1 MKERLSLNGLNLLDA
16 SINSLSKQSW
26 GKPSVKFTR
35 SFLSGH
41 TLEARDKAGIPGK
54 RSDRIQRRMWQGI
67 HGKNVTKDTR
77 KDATKDD
84 KGYKERCHNRCTM
97 CYAQKGVLTLFLW
110 IGYPLCCLVVVILSL
125 LCLKEE
131 TSVAQMWDKF
141 FDDTDCLFKK

>member
-1 MKERLSLNGLNLLDA
+1 MNRKRIELNLLDA

-35 SFLSGH
+35 SFLSRH

-54 RSDRIQRRMWQGI
+54 RSHWIQRRMWQGI

-77 KDATKDD
+77 KDATKGD
-84 KGYKERCHNRCTM
+84 KEYKERCHNGCTKY
-97 CYAQKGVLTLFLW
+97 YAQKGALTLFLW

>member
-1 MKERLSLNGLNLLDA
+1 MNRKRIELNLLDA

-35 SFLSGH
+35 SFLSGD

-67 HGKNVTKDTR
+67 RGKMSQRYKER
-77 KDATKDD
+77 CY
-84 KGYKERCHNRCTM
+84 KGYKERCHNRCTT
-97 CYAQKGVLTLFLW
+97 CYAQKRVLTLFLW